1 MKHVRIC
8 TYLVLPTYIGEM
20 DYNNNNIIVLL
31 KSYRYLIK
39 WKQSFAYAAYSL
51 EQFILL
57 CTYTYTYMYVRTYR
71 DVVFDTFC
79 VLHTV

>member
-51 EQFILL
+51 EQFML
-57 CTYTYTYMYVRTYR
+57 CTYTYMYVCMY
-71 DVVFDTFC
+71 VHIEMLFSILFVFCTH
-79 VLHTV
+79 V